1 MSHPPFSF
9 HFLTAWSAQWC
20 CILVEKHCTVHQ
32 DTWIL
37 HLAQPEADIDLE
49 QVFTPVCPFCTLR
62 TRLVPAAFNE
72 VLSALGNLDLREAV
86 NMQEEQQYWMLYRK
100 EWPYKAQR
108 EEFVSP
114 LAAAAA
120 VQQLKG
126 PLWCC
131 ALDPQPGLE
140 SIHQLCSVLI
150 TVLSLQTKWKSSLVA
165 KIQCGISCSIPEY
178 FIFFQGFLN
187 LFVMIPKELPPLSHR
202 SISVGSTIFYRLE
215 KKELPWILII

>member
-1 MSHPPFSF
+1 MYHPPFSF

-62 TRLVPAAFNE
+62 TRLVAAAFNE

-150 TVLSLQTKWKSSLVA
+150 TVLYFRPRGKAAWWQRYNV
-165 KIQCGISCSIPEY
+165 EY
-178 FIFFQGFLN
+178 HVQYQ
-187 LFVMIPKELPPLSHR
+187 
-202 SISVGSTIFYRLE
+202 SISSFFRAF
-215 KKELPWILII
+215 WIYLSWSQKSCHHFHTGL